1 MNYVLVDNSAECKEA
16 LNDTIVRA
24 LEKCGLVAEA
34 YAKQLCETDTGLLKN
49 SITHA
54 ISGKAAAIESYAAD
68 RPKPGRQSS
77 GFYNGT
83 APQEGK
89 NELAVYIGSNVEYAA
104 YVELGTG
111 AENYPGGRPTP
122 WAYKDGNGNWHTTRG
137 NPAKPYLVPAVADYK
152 DKYEQIFQQE
162 GLTE

>member
-1 MNYVLVDNSAECKEA
+1 MNYVLVDHSAECKKA

-24 LEKCGLVAEA
+24 LEKCGLVAET
-34 YAKQLCETDTGLLKN
+34 YAKQLCPVDTGNLRN
-49 SITHA
+49 SINHA
-54 ISGKAAAIESYAAD
+54 VD
-68 RPKPGRQSS
+68 
-77 GFYNGT
+77 
-83 APQEGK
+83 PQEP
-89 NELAVYIGSNVEYAA
+89 AAYIGSNVEYAA

-137 NPAKPYLVPAVADYK
+137 NPAKPYLVPAVADHK